1 MCTVLGTVVS
11 LTGMVEIVDA
21 NGRRVLLQAGDSLH
35 DGDQLVTTTG
45 SQLAMQTPNGEM
57 VQFAEQQTVRLSE
70 ALLASGE
77 MDISEQAVNP
87 AVVQHVLAALQWDDT
102 DILPLSLV
110 SALRED
116 AEAFVSITHPSVS
129 ASLFSAS
136 EQSGALHIN
145 DVLMPVE
152 SQAAASPQALSVAEL
167 SDLVTQT
174 TVALDMG
181 LADNP
186 LNNLLND

>member
-102 DILPLSLV
+102 DVLPLSLV

>member
-1 MCTVLGTVVS
+1 MRTVLGTVVS

-102 DILPLSLV
+102 DVLPLSLV

>member
-1 MCTVLGTVVS
+1 MRTVLGKVVS

-21 NGRRVLLQAGDSLH
+21 HGRRVLLQAGDSLH
-35 DGDQLVTTTG
+35 DGDQLVTATG
-45 SQLAMQTPNGEM
+45 SQFAMQAPNGEL

-77 MDISEQAVNP
+77 MDISEQAANP
-87 AVVQHVLAALQWDDT
+87 AVVQHVLTALLGDDM

-116 AEAFVSITHPSVS
+116 AAAFVSITHSSGEP
-129 ASLFSAS
+129 LFSAYG
-136 EQSGALHIN
+136 EGEALHIN
-145 DVLMPVE
+145 DVLIPAE
-152 SQAAASPQALSVAEL
+152 SQAATSPQALSVTAL

-186 LNNLLND
+186 LKHLLND

>member
-1 MCTVLGTVVS
+1 MRTVLGTVVS

-57 VQFAEQQTVRLSE
+57 MQFAEQQTVRLSE

-87 AVVQHVLAALQWDDT
+87 AVVQHVLTALQWDDT
-102 DILPLSLV
+102 DVLPLSLV